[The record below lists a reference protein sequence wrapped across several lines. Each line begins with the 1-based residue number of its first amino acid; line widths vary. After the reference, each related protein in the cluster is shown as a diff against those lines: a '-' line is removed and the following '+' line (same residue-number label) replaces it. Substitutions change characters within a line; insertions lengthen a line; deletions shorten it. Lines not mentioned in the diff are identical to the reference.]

1 MQLASN
7 DVNSYSI
14 TQLLGLF
21 NLRQGFTEEDL
32 QLSRQKLVNELPST
46 QSNSLTRP
54 HEIALF
60 VDCACNRLRD
70 EQKNKPSTDPALGTW
85 NQRRNALV
93 KGAGA
98 HAVQQNPNVVPG
110 MKSMISGGRLAE
122 SGGVD
127 PGWLNP
133 INIKTTDTAINID
146 SRFRKNYGVTSASNW
161 SIDLPMAQYKVSSMR
176 IASLELPISYYA
188 IEMSKGNSTF
198 LVRTKGLE
206 FVPPAGAPPKAYDL
220 SNPSKPVP
228 IAKPTD
234 SKDLAWLVI
243 LPDGNYELEWQDL
256 SGAEHI
262 VRAMNVAIQN
272 AIPGHYNDE
281 TGRFAAF
288 YTYNDWLQKHTHA
301 HTLDNYVVFDV
312 NRADGKGM
320 FAPPQ
325 NTTDLEDDDVT
336 DVTMFF
342 AVDRGGNRDLVTS
355 LQLKLGWQLGFRVG
369 SYSYPIHHSNF
380 SFVSESICFITGPH
394 YMYLCVDD
402 GNNNYGSSLIGC
414 FAESTFNKNIMLR
427 VNLADAA
434 MQGAKIYSY
443 IGLAGLAGSWWRS
456 RDYFGPVTIS
466 KLKFTLYD
474 EYGRIINLN
483 GMDWSM
489 AIVFGTIYD

>member
-1 MQLASN
+1 M
-7 DVNSYSI
+7 
-14 TQLLGLF
+14 
-21 NLRQGFTEEDL
+21 
-32 QLSRQKLVNELPST
+32 
-46 QSNSLTRP
+46 TRP

-85 NQRRNALV
+85 NQRQNALV

-98 HAVQQNPNVVPG
+98 HTVQQNPNVVPG

-198 LVRTKGLE
+198 LVRTKGLDLD
-206 FVPPAGAPPKAYDL
+206 FVPGQRQPLKAFDL

-234 SKDLAWLVI
+234 GMDLAWLVI

-288 YTYNDWLQKHTHA
+288 YTYNDWLQNRMVPSK
-301 HTLDNYVVFDV
+301 TLDNYVVFDV

-320 FAPPQ
+320 FASPAPPQ
-325 NTTDLEDDDVT
+325 PPAAAPPAVPTAAPT

-369 SYSYPIHHSNF
+369 SYSCPIRAGKF

-434 MQGAKIYSY
+434 MQGAKVYSY

>member
-7 DVNSYSI
+7 DVNSYSM
-14 TQLLGLF
+14 TQLLSLF

-32 QLSRQKLVNELPST
+32 QLSRQRLVNELPST
-46 QSNSLTRP
+46 QSNSMTRP

-85 NQRRNALV
+85 SQRRNALV

-198 LVRTKGLE
+198 LVRTKDLDLE
-206 FVPPAGAPPKAYDL
+206 FPAPQTGPLKAYDL

-234 SKDLAWLVI
+234 KDLAWLVI

-262 VRAMNVAIQN
+262 VKAMNVAIQN

-288 YTYNDWLQKHTHA
+288 YTYDDWLQNRIGIAKGLNK
-301 HTLDNYVVFDV
+301 TLDNYVVFDV
-312 NRADGKGM
+312 NRVDGKGM
-320 FAPPQ
+320 FASPVPAQPP
-325 NTTDLEDDDVT
+325 T

-369 SYSYPIHHSNF
+369 SYHHGSHNIF

-394 YMYLCVDD
+394 YIYLCVDD
-402 GNNNYGSSLIGC
+402 GNNNYGRSLIGC

-434 MQGAKIYSY
+434 MQGAKVYSY